1 MLRHTP
7 VNLLF
12 VFLPAAALAQTGG
25 WTSLS
30 NSADLSGWNV
40 LNGKATY
47 SQEDGTIV
55 GITAAGTPNT
65 FLATEKSYGDFALRL
80 DVWVDE
86 DINSGIQ
93 IRSES
98 KPDYLNGR
106 VHGYQVEIDPGDR
119 AWSGGIYDEAR
130 RGWLYPLSVNEAC
143 RGAFRRGDW
152 NAYYIE
158 AVGPSI
164 RTWINDVPCAA
175 LYDDMTPAGFIALQ
189 VHSIRD
195 ASLAGRQVR
204 WRNVEIMTEGIE
216 RRPFADNYVVN
227 LVPNTLSPQEEAQG
241 YRLLFDGESTAGWR
255 GAGKES
261 FPQMGW
267 RVEDGVLLVEASG
280 GAEAAFGGDIVTE
293 QEFATFDLS
302 LDFRLTEGANSGI
315 KYFITESYGSDA
327 SAIGLEYQLLDDE
340 RHPDATQG
348 AAGNRTLASLYDLI
362 PADAEKTVR
371 EPGNWN
377 RARLVVRGTRVD
389 ERFVGNQLK
398 VQSFTGAHVEH
409 WLNDRKVLT
418 YERGTQAFDAL
429 VARSKY
435 VIWEGFG
442 HWQSGHILLQ
452 DHGDEVH
459 FRSVKIRPLPAGL

>member
-1 MLRHTP
+1 MLRHPTAF
-7 VNLLF
+7 LLI
-12 VFLPAAALAQTGG
+12 VFLPIAALAQTGS
-25 WTSLS
+25 WKSLS
-30 NSADLSGWNV
+30 SGSDLSGWTV
-40 LNGKATY
+40 LNGTATY
-47 SQEDGTIV
+47 SAEDGTIV
-55 GITAAGTPNT
+55 GTTVTGTPNT
-65 FLATEKSYGDFALRL
+65 FLATEESYTDFALRM
-80 DVWVDE
+80 DVWVDD

-98 KPDYLNGR
+98 KPDYLRGR

-143 RGAFRRGDW
+143 RHAFQRGEW

-158 AVGPSI
+158 AMGPSI

-175 LYDDMTPAGFIALQ
+175 LYDDMTPSGFIALQ

-195 ASLAGRQVR
+195 ASQAGRQVR
-204 WRNVEIMTEGIE
+204 WRGVEIMTENVTP
-216 RRPFADNYVVN
+216 RPYADNYVVN
-227 LVPNTLSPQEEAQG
+227 LVPNTLSPQEKAQG
-241 YRLLFDGESTAGWR
+241 WRLLFDGQSTTGWR

-261 FPQMGW
+261 FPEKGW
-267 RVEDGVLLVEASG
+267 RAEDGMLIVEASG

-293 QEFATFDLS
+293 EEFATFELS

-315 KYFITESYGSDA
+315 KYFITESYGSNA
-327 SAIGLEYQLLDDE
+327 SAIGLEYQLLDDK

-362 PADAEKTVR
+362 AADAKKTVHA
-371 EPGNWN
+371 PGSWN
-377 RARLVVRGTRVD
+377 RARLVVRGTRTE
-389 ERFVGNQLK
+389 ERFVGNQLE
-398 VQSFTGAHVEH
+398 VETFEGAHVEH
-409 WLNDRKVLT
+409 WLNDRLVLR

-435 VIWEGFG
+435 VVWEGFG

-459 FRSVKIRPLPAGL
+459 FRSIKIRPLAADK